1 MIQEEMIFAATSDL
15 AGKLRG
21 KAFPA
26 ADLERRLRRGVGW
39 TPTNALI
46 TCFDVIAESP
56 YGALGDL
63 LLIPDPA
70 AEANV
75 DFADGSPRERFM
87 LGDIRELDGA
97 PWECCTRALLRS
109 AIERLERVSGL
120 RAVAAFEH
128 EFHLRGLERPTGDAY
143 ALGGYRAAAAFGQ
156 ALMAALRQAG
166 LEPDTFMKEYG
177 PDQYEVTVGPRD
189 ALRAADEAAILRELT
204 RATAVRHGLEASFT
218 PLRREGGVGNGVHVH
233 VSLVDADGEPAT
245 WAEDGPHG
253 LSAAAGSFAAGILRH
268 LPSLCALTAPASI
281 SYARLTPH
289 RWSATWNNLGFR
301 DREASLRICP
311 VTAAEPASVARQFNL
326 EYRVADAAASPH
338 LALAG
343 ILLAGAQGLEEALPT
358 PRPTEEDLFLLD
370 PGQLAEGGVEV
381 LPRSLDAALDR
392 LASDETARCW
402 FPGRFLDV
410 YRAHKL
416 AELAA
421 LEGRTGP
428 ETCAIYEATY

>member
-46 TCFDVIAESP
+46 TCFDVIAQSP

-70 AEANV
+70 AEACV

-97 PWECCTRALLRS
+97 PWECCTRSLLKA

-128 EFHLRGLERPTGDAY
+128 EFHLRGLERPLGDAY
-143 ALGGYRAAAAFGQ
+143 GLGGYRAAASFGQ

-177 PDQYEVTVGPRD
+177 PDQYEVTVGPKD
-189 ALRAADEAAILRELT
+189 ALRSADEAAILRELT
-204 RATAVRHGLEASFT
+204 RATAARHGLEASFT

-233 VSLVDADGEPAT
+233 VSFVDADGQPAT

-289 RWSATWNNLGFR
+289 RWSAAWNNLGVQ

-311 VTAAEPASVARQFNL
+311 VTAAEPASIARQFNL
-326 EYRVADAAASPH
+326 EYRAADAAASPH
-338 LALAG
+338 LALAA
-343 ILLAGAQGLEEALPT
+343 ILHAGAQGLEESLDAPAA
-358 PRPTEEDLFLLD
+358 TEEDLSLLSTQEL
-370 PGQLAEGGVEV
+370 GERGLEV
-381 LPRSLDAALDR
+381 LPGSLAAALDR
-392 LASDETARCW
+392 LELDRTARDW
-402 FPGRFLDV
+402 FPGRFLEV

-416 AELAA
+416 GELAR
-421 LEGRTGP
+421 LEELSP
-428 ETCAIYEATY
+428 AEACAMYDATY